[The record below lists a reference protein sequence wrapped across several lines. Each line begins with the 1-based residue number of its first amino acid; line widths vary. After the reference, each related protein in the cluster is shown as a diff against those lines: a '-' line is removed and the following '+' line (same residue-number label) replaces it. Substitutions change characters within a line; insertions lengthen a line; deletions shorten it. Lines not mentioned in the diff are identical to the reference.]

1 MLNRRLGILLTTVLI
16 VSLWMIPTSMIQAS
30 GTSEAQVGFYKQSS
44 SVTSSSSA
52 KTDYATQP
60 ARTKTSSSSPSTITT
75 MQTDQIDSG
84 SRGWLPQTGEEVGQ
98 WVLIGLGLL
107 LLALGMIAGYEYVRW
122 QRQAALLEDY
132 NQQ

>member
-60 ARTKTSSSSPSTITT
+60 ARTKTSSSSPSTFTT

-107 LLALGMIAGYEYVRW
+107 LLVLGMIAGYEYVRW
-122 QRQAALLEDY
+122 QRQVALLED
-132 NQQ
+132 